1 MIQKRCVSPFFLC
14 KSASKIPQTMKALIV
29 ESFQQ
34 KPSVQT
40 VSDPNPPMDG
50 VVIEVKASGLCR
62 SDWHGWMGHD
72 SDIRLPHVPGHEFAG
87 VIREVGKGV
96 SNWKIGD
103 RVTVPFVCAC
113 GTCPTCQSGNQQ
125 ICDDQFQPGFTHWGS
140 FAEYVAVHRAE
151 TNLVRLPDSVSF
163 EAAASLGCRFAT
175 SFRGIVAQGKVS
187 GGQWVAVHGCG
198 GVGLSAIMIAAALGA
213 TVIAVDISEEK
224 LALAKAAGAS
234 ILLNGKTCEDIPS
247 TIIELTK
254 GGAHV
259 SVDALGSKITCYNS
273 IASLRKRGKHIQ
285 IGLMAGTESNPPIPM
300 HLVIAKELEILGSH
314 GMQAHAYPEMMQ
326 LILEGKIA
334 PEKLIGRRIS
344 LEQAVESLIAM
355 DTFQENG
362 MVMIDRF

>member
-1 MIQKRCVSPFFLC
+1 M
-14 KSASKIPQTMKALIV
+14 
-29 ESFQQ
+29 
-34 KPSVQT
+34 
-40 VSDPNPPMDG
+40 
-50 VVIEVKASGLCR
+50 EVKASGLCR

-96 SNWKIGD
+96 KNWKVGD

-175 SFRGIVAQGKVS
+175 SYRGVVAQGKVT

-213 TVIAVDISEEK
+213 NVIAVDISEEK
-224 LALAKAAGAS
+224 LALAKAAGANFL
-234 ILLNGKTCEDIPS
+234 INGKSNPDVPAAIL
-247 TIIELTK
+247 ELTK

-259 SVDALGSKITCYNS
+259 SIDALGSKITCYNS
-273 IASLRKRGKHIQ
+273 IACLRKRGKHIQ
-285 IGLMAGTESNPPIPM
+285 IGLMAGSEANPSIPM
-300 HLVIAKELEILGSH
+300 HLVIAKELEIIGSH
-314 GMQAHAYPEMMQ
+314 GMQAFAYEEMMN
-326 LILEGKIA
+326 LILSGKIS
-334 PEKLIGRRIS
+334 PEKLIGRTIA
-344 LEQAVESLIAM
+344 LEDAAEALPKMNEFHEV
-355 DTFQENG
+355 G
-362 MVMIDRF
+362 MLMINQF